1 MRIAAVDDSA
11 AERGWL
17 LSALKEYAAM
27 HGLELKTDAFAGG
40 EELLGLF
47 QPYAF
52 SAVFLDIFMDGMTG
66 VETARKL
73 REQDDAV
80 PIVFLTTS
88 EEHRPDAFSVFA
100 TDYLIKPCVPE
111 AVFRTMDH
119 ILRLRADGEPRLS
132 FSFDRQDHSLLL
144 SDIAS
149 LEADGNYLVITDQK
163 GRRYR
168 TRMTLREA
176 ESRLDGRF
184 LRIIKGVVVNMDHV
198 VQMTEAVCTM
208 SAGGTLPMHSRN
220 GRDVRQKWLNYKFA
234 RIRQG

>member
-1 MRIAAVDDSA
+1 MRIAAVDDST

-27 HGLELKTDAFAGG
+27 HGLELETDAFSSG
-40 EELLGLF
+40 EALLAAF
-47 QPYAF
+47 HPFAF
-52 SAVFLDIFMDGMTG
+52 SVIFLDIFMGGMTG
-66 VETARKL
+66 VETARKI
-73 REQDDAV
+73 RERDDAV

-88 EEHRPDAFSVFA
+88 EDHRPEAFSVFA
-100 TDYLIKPCVPE
+100 TDYLIKPCAPE
-111 AVFRTMDH
+111 AVFRAMDH
-119 ILRLRADGEPRLS
+119 ILRLRTDREPRLS
-132 FSFDRQDHSLLL
+132 FSFDRQDHSLRL

-149 LEADGNYLVITDQK
+149 LEADGNYLIITDQK

-176 ESRLDGRF
+176 ESRLDNRF

-198 VQMTEAVCTM
+198 VQMNEAVCTM
-208 SAGGTLPMHSRN
+208 NTGESLPMHSRN